1 MPRRGTFFSNQVKFN
16 PPASPALSGP
26 SLSLTEARKTILAR
40 LTPLSPETI
49 SLEQGLGRVPVNSLT
64 STRPKPSFDQS
75 TRDGYAIAQS
85 PQAKS
90 TETSF
95 PLIAEIAAGST
106 DSISLAKGQ
115 AVRIMTG
122 ARIPTGTDRVV
133 PFETCREEA
142 NHVIISARSLQ
153 SPYTFIRRRGRDLK
167 TGRVI
172 AGSGKI
178 LLSDHL
184 LMLAENGYINIPVHR
199 KPRVVILCTGSELVT
214 PGQSLKRGQKI
225 SGNGVLLQGLLQ
237 EAGGECIQV
246 TTVSDNIEAI
256 TEQLNRLLSL
266 APDLIVTT
274 GGMGPGKFDL
284 LEQVFSRLHGQLFYN
299 SLKVRPGKS
308 TMFGLLAGVAF
319 FGLPGPPPAVRLL
332 FHELVTVALYR
343 LQGMRQPV
351 PPLHKARLLEPVTG
365 GGSRH
370 LNLKGGVVVFNETT
384 LCVRLAGR
392 LDGVGAVLHLRGRKR
407 SLAAGETVNIRLV
420 APHRG
425 C

>member
-1 MPRRGTFFSNQVKFN
+1 MKFN
-16 PPASPALSGP
+16 LPSSPALVRP
-26 SLSLTEARKTILAR
+26 SLSLLQAQKTILAQ
-40 LTPLSPETI
+40 LTPLSSETI
-49 SLEQGLGRVPVNSLT
+49 PLDQGLGRIPVSSLK
-64 STRPKPSFDQS
+64 STCPKPSFDQS
-75 TRDGYAIAQS
+75 TRDGYAIAQF

-90 TETSF
+90 AETSF
-95 PLIAEIAAGST
+95 PLIAEIAAGCT
-106 DSISLAKGQ
+106 DAVSLAQGQ

-122 ARIPTGTDRVV
+122 ARVPTGADKVV
-133 PFETCREEA
+133 PFETCREDGD
-142 NHVIISARSLQ
+142 HVIIAARFLRS
-153 SPYTFIRRRGRDLK
+153 SHTFIRRRGRDLK

-172 AGSGKI
+172 AGAGKM
-178 LLSDHL
+178 LQPDHL

-199 KPRVVILCTGSELVT
+199 RPRVAILCTGSELVT
-214 PGQSLKRGQKI
+214 PGQSLQRGQKI

-237 EAGGECIQV
+237 EAGGECIEV
-246 TTVSDNIEAI
+246 TTVSDSIEAI
-256 TEQLNRLLSL
+256 TEQLNRLLSQT
-266 APDLIVTT
+266 PDLIITT

-284 LEQVFSRLHGQLFYN
+284 LEQVFARLGGELFYN

-332 FHELVTVALYR
+332 FHELVAVALYR

-365 GGSRH
+365 GASRH
-370 LNLKGGVVVFNETT
+370 LNLKGGVVVFDKAT
-384 LCVRLAGR
+384 LWVRLAGR
-392 LDGVGAVLHLRGRKR
+392 LDAVGAVLHLRGRKR
-407 SLAAGETVNIRLV
+407 SLTAGETVNIRLV